1 MNDKPITAWGY
12 VGYNLLFSIPLV
24 GQILILVYSF
34 GGTDNINLKNY
45 ARSYLCMLLISIII
59 SVVTA
64 IVMLFITL
72 AGIDLLS
79 QFGQMA

>member
-59 SVVTA
+59 SIVTA

>member
-1 MNDKPITAWGY
+1 MNDRPITAWGY

-72 AGIDLLS
+72 AGFDLLS
-79 QFGQMA
+79 HLGQMA

>member
-24 GQILILVYSF
+24 GQILMLVYSF

-72 AGIDLLS
+72 AGFDLLS
-79 QFGQMA
+79 HLGQMA

>member
-72 AGIDLLS
+72 AGFDLLS
-79 QFGQMA
+79 HLGQMA

>member
-1 MNDKPITAWGY
+1 MNDRPITAWGY

-72 AGIDLLS
+72 AGFDLLS
-79 QFGQMA
+79 QLGQMA